1 MFSKL
6 KSLFVSLTIRNY
18 RIFFMGQGVS
28 LIGTWIQRTTMGW
41 FVYRL
46 TGSAFLLGL
55 VSFLSMIPSVF
66 ISPFAGAWA
75 DRWNRHHIM
84 IITQTAFFLE
94 TSVLAILVLTG
105 VINKNVQ
112 YPILIMAM
120 IQGVI
125 EAIDAPIRQS
135 FVMDLVA
142 KRSMIPNAIATNSA
156 MFNGAR
162 LIGPAVGGFLI
173 IMFSEGVCFA
183 INAISYIPVIISLF
197 FIRIS
202 YPAIPKQSESTIKKI
217 IAGWRYSWHSFPIR
231 MLVSNLAVYTLF
243 GMSYATLMP
252 VFAKDILHGNS
263 GTQGLLMS
271 TAGIGALTG
280 SMFLASRKNIRGMA
294 LRLIIVGLSFS
305 MALVVFAFSVSLAFS
320 MFLMLFI
327 GFSMMMTMATT
338 NTLIQSTVSDSM
350 RGRVISLYTMSF
362 NSMAPFGSLMVGI
375 ISSRLGARYAL
386 LICAGICFLWSLNSL
401 RLVPQFTRGIMRM
414 LVMSKNTDVYRIKPL
429 PAELVRT

>member
-1 MFSKL
+1 
-6 KSLFVSLTIRNY
+6 
-18 RIFFMGQGVS
+18 
-28 LIGTWIQRTTMGW
+28 MGW

-75 DRWNRHHIM
+75 DRWNRHHTM
-84 IITQTAFFLE
+84 IITQIAFFIQ
-94 TSVLAILVLTG
+94 TSLLAILVLTG

-112 YPILIMAM
+112 YPILILAM
-120 IQGVI
+120 LQGVI

-135 FVMDLVA
+135 FVMDLVQ
-142 KRSMIPNAIATNSA
+142 KRSLIPNAIATNSA

-162 LIGPAVGGFLI
+162 LVGPAVGGFLI
-173 IMFSEGVCFA
+173 IMFNEGVCFA

-202 YPAIPKQSESTIKKI
+202 YPAVPKQSESTLKKI
-217 IAGWRYSWHSFPIR
+217 IDGWRYSWQSFPIR
-231 MLVSNLAVYTLF
+231 FLVTNLAVYTLF

-280 SMFLASRKNIRGMA
+280 SMILASLKNIRGMA
-294 LRLIIVGLSFS
+294 LRLIVVGLSFS
-305 MALVVFAFSVSLAFS
+305 IALIFFAFSGSLLFS
-320 MFLMLFI
+320 LFLMLFI

-338 NTLIQSTVSDSM
+338 NTLIQSTVSDTM

-362 NSMAPFGSLMVGI
+362 NSMAPLGSLMVGI
-375 ISSRLGARYAL
+375 ISSRLGARYTL
-386 LICAGICFLWSLNSL
+386 LICASICFIWSLYGL
-401 RLVPQFTRGIMRM
+401 RLVPQFSRGIMRM
-414 LVMSKNTDVYRIKPL
+414 LVLGKNTDVYRIKPL
-429 PAELVRT
+429 AAELVRT

>member
-1 MFSKL
+1 M
-6 KSLFVSLTIRNY
+6 
-18 RIFFMGQGVS
+18 FFMGQGVS
-28 LIGTWIQRTTMGW
+28 LVGTWIQRTTMGW

-46 TGSAFLLGL
+46 SGSAFLLGL

-75 DRWNRHHIM
+75 DRWNRHHTM
-84 IITQTAFFLE
+84 IITQFAFFVQ

-105 VINKNVQ
+105 IINKNVQ
-112 YPILIMAM
+112 YPILIMATL
-120 IQGVI
+120 QGII

-135 FVMDLVA
+135 FVIDLVA
-142 KRSMIPNAIATNSA
+142 KRSLLPNAIATNSA

-202 YPAIPKQSESTIKKI
+202 YPPKPVSTESTLKKI
-217 IAGWRYSWHSFPIR
+217 VDGWRYSWHSFPIR
-231 MLVSNLAVYTLF
+231 FLIMNLGVYTLF
-243 GMSYATLMP
+243 GMSYNTLIP
-252 VFAKDILHGNS
+252 IFAKDILHGNS

-280 SMFLASRKNIRGMA
+280 SMLLAARKNIRGMA
-294 LRLIIVGLSFS
+294 HRLIWVG
-305 MALVVFAFSVSLAFS
+305 MAFSIAIICFALSGSLAFS
-320 MFLMLFI
+320 VFLMLFI
-327 GFSMMMTMATT
+327 GFTGMMTMATT
-338 NTLIQSTVSDSM
+338 NTLIQTAVSHDM

-362 NSMAPFGSLMVGI
+362 SSMAPFGSLMMG
-375 ISSRLGARYAL
+375 SLCSRFGARL
-386 LICAGICFLWSLNSL
+386 TLVICSTIFMLWSINSL
-401 RLVPQFTRGIMRM
+401 RLAPQFLRGILRM
-414 LVMSKNTDVYRIKPL
+414 LVLSENTDVYRVRKFAP
-429 PAELVRT
+429 ELTER